1 MKKYW
6 RFFCYFLF
14 LVDNIFVARYNIIKW
29 LQKLIFVKN
38 IIYLVTKMIITKG
51 DGNIIMKKIKY
62 F

>member
-38 IIYLVTKMIITKG
+38 IIYLVTKMTITKG
-51 DGNIIMKKIKY
+51 DGNIRMKKIKY

>member
-14 LVDNIFVARYNIIKW
+14 LVDNIFAARYNIIKW
-29 LQKLIFVKN
+29 LQKIIFVKN
-38 IIYLVTKMIITKG
+38 IIYLVTKMTITKG
-51 DGNIIMKKIKY
+51 DGNIRMKKIKY